1 MTKIISVNA
10 GSSSLKFQL
19 FEMPEETVLTSGLV
33 ERIGFEDAVFTIKV
47 NGEKVSKT
55 LPILDHEKAVSLLLE
70 ALVEHKIVT
79 SLDEIKGVGH
89 RAVHGGEAFVSST
102 VVTEEVVS
110 IFEGLSELA
119 PLHNPAG
126 LVGYR
131 AFRKNL
137 PKAGH
142 VFVFDTAFHQTMQP
156 STYMYALPMEYYR
169 NYKIRKYGFHGTSHM
184 YVSRRCA
191 ELMNRDPKELKIVTC
206 HLGNGASITAV
217 DGGVSVNT
225 SMGFTPLAGIMMGT
239 RSGDIDPAVVT
250 YLMRKTGM
258 DADEVENVLNKKSG
272 MLGVSELSSDARDI
286 EAGVNAGNEQAILT
300 QKLYINR
307 VINTVGGYIAQM
319 GGVDAIVFTGGIG
332 ENDSKIRLGI
342 ANALNGAFGVKIDAD
357 KNQVRGEET
366 LLSTPDSRVALWL
379 IPTNEELMIARD
391 AYRLLDFS

>member
-79 SLDEIKGVGH
+79 SLDEVKGVGH
-89 RAVHGGEAFVSST
+89 RAVHGGEAFASST

-110 IFEGLSELA
+110 IFESLSELA

-131 AFRKNL
+131 AFHKNL

-156 STYMYALPMEYYR
+156 STYMYALPMEY
-169 NYKIRKYGFHGTSHM
+169 
-184 YVSRRCA
+184 
-191 ELMNRDPKELKIVTC
+191 
-206 HLGNGASITAV
+206 
-217 DGGVSVNT
+217 
-225 SMGFTPLAGIMMGT
+225 
-239 RSGDIDPAVVT
+239 
-250 YLMRKTGM
+250 
-258 DADEVENVLNKKSG
+258 
-272 MLGVSELSSDARDI
+272 
-286 EAGVNAGNEQAILT
+286 
-300 QKLYINR
+300 
-307 VINTVGGYIAQM
+307 
-319 GGVDAIVFTGGIG
+319 
-332 ENDSKIRLGI
+332 
-342 ANALNGAFGVKIDAD
+342 
-357 KNQVRGEET
+357 
-366 LLSTPDSRVALWL
+366 
-379 IPTNEELMIARD
+379 
-391 AYRLLDFS
+391 